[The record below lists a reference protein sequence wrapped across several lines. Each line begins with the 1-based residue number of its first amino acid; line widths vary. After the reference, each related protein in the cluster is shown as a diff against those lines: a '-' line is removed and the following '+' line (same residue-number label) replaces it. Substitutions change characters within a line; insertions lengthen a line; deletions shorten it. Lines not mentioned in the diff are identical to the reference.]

1 MANIYHRKDG
11 RWEARIPLGSDEA
24 GRRRY
29 RSVYGKTRE
38 EAEYKLLISQQPTD
52 DAVTE
57 MTVRELTVEWLQQAK
72 LRLKASTIA
81 NYRMKSERHILP
93 AFGNTLCC
101 RLNSRM
107 IYDFIEKKLSDGLSP
122 RYVADIIVLMKSMF
136 RYASRE
142 YHVRNVL
149 DGIVLPKCRKPEPVL
164 LNAEQLS
171 SLKAYLAANPSLTT
185 MGVALSVYT
194 GIRIGELCA
203 LQWAD
208 IDLEKRLLSVRKT
221 IQRVQMP
228 QGDRRTSLVIT
239 EPKSHKSIREIPIPA
254 CMCEILRRFA
264 GKPDCFVLSGTLKPV
279 EPRTMQ
285 YRFAKLLQNADL
297 PSVHF
302 HSLRHAF
309 ASGCIALGFDVKT
322 LSEILGHSSIE
333 LTLNR
338 YVHTSLDRK
347 RACMDLLDR
356 PA

>member
-52 DAVTE
+52 DSVTE

-122 RYVADIIVLMKSMF
+122 RYVADIVVLMKSMF

-164 LNAEQLS
+164 LNAEQLNH
-171 SLKAYLAANPSLTT
+171 LKAYLAANPSLTT

-203 LQWAD
+203 LKWAD

-239 EPKSHKSIREIPIPA
+239 EPKSHNSIREIPIPV
-254 CMCEILRRFA
+254 CLCEMFRKYV
-264 GKPDCFVLSGTLKPV
+264 GKPDSFVLSGTIKPV